1 MPAFYLVA
9 ARELITRQEKAIPL
23 ENAPEPASTIHTA
36 LPRAPQSLLDY
47 LESVR
52 REFVDLWVRRATELG
67 PHYQRRSRM
76 ELQATIGQSYQA
88 NLTAMAQG
96 DPEVLD
102 MFVAFIT
109 RLRLEAGFPLS
120 EVQRAF
126 DLFRVLLTPRIMDT
140 LDPADAAQAL
150 AAVNACVSYQI
161 HSFSDRFQ
169 HMHEAAICNH
179 ARDLEQEVA
188 ARSRDLAASRLR
200 YKTLVEEINDG
211 YFMVQGMRITFANHA
226 FCAMHAASADQMLS
240 TNFLRLVAR
249 PDRRKVA
256 KSYRDLLA
264 GRLRPKALEY
274 QRLGLNGEQA
284 ATEIKARMVD
294 LGRGPVLIGICRD
307 ISYRV
312 AMELKIREHQR
323 MAYVGQLTA
332 SLSHELRNPLSTIK
346 MNLQMLERRPAL
358 AGPDRERLGLAVGE
372 VTRLEGILRQLLDV
386 AKPLVPD
393 FQPVKVNRLVSDCLA
408 LLAPQL
414 AERGLKLRRVLE
426 PGLGRLNLDPGMVE
440 QALINLLL
448 NAMDAAG
455 RGGHITVTSSRLPQ
469 AQGPGCTL
477 SVRDNG
483 PGLTPEDMDRI
494 FTPFFT
500 RKGQGTGLGLTNV
513 ARIAKAHNGA
523 IKVES
528 RPGQG
533 AKFILELPAHP

>member
-1 MPAFYLVA
+1 MDYAPAQA
-9 ARELITRQEKAIPL
+9 D
-23 ENAPEPASTIHTA
+23 ASRTA
-36 LPRAPQSLLDY
+36 LPRAPQSLVDY
-47 LESVR
+47 LEQAR
-52 REFVDLWVRRATELG
+52 PEFVALWVRRATELG
-67 PHYQRRSRM
+67 PHYQRRTQM
-76 ELQATIGQSYQA
+76 ELQATIGQSYDA
-88 NLTAMAQG
+88 NRTAMIQG
-96 DPEVLD
+96 EPEVLD

-126 DLFRVLLTPRIMDT
+126 DLYRVILTPRILEA
-140 LDPADAAQAL
+140 LDPADAPAAL

-226 FCAMHAASADQMLS
+226 FCAMHAASPEQVLS
-240 TNFLRLVAR
+240 ANFLRLVAR

-264 GRLRPKALEY
+264 GRPRPKALEY
-274 QRLGLNGEQA
+274 DRLGLDGAQGT
-284 ATEIKARMVD
+284 TEIKARMVD
-294 LGRGPVLIGICRD
+294 LGHGPVLIGICRD
-307 ISYRV
+307 ISYRK

-358 AGPDRERLGLAVGE
+358 DGPDRERLGLAVGE

-393 FQPVKVNRLVSDCLA
+393 FQPVQVNQLVSDCLA

-414 AERGLKLRRVLE
+414 AERGLKVRRLLDT
-426 PGLGRLNLDPGMVE
+426 GLGILSLDPGMVE

-455 RGGHITVTSSRLPQ
+455 RGGHITVASRRLAPP
-469 AQGPGCTL
+469 QGPGCAL

-483 PGLTPEDMDRI
+483 MGLTPEEMDKI

-513 ARIAKAHNGA
+513 ARIARAHQGA
-523 IKVES
+523 VKVTS